1 MPIPCFLFAMTLTSL
16 RRSLLDGQTSPTEII
31 ENLAQEISTRDSQT
45 GAYLSYDLDLAL
57 KAAKEVDITKPL
69 GGLPIAIKDNINTLG
84 QPCTCASRFLE
95 KNYLSPY
102 DATVIQKLRD
112 AGAIPFG
119 RMNMD
124 EFAMGSATE
133 NSALQL
139 TRNPHDHSRIPGG
152 SSGGSAAAVADLTAI
167 AALGS
172 DTGGSI
178 RQPASHCGVV
188 GLKPTYGR
196 VSRFGLVAFAS
207 SLDQIGPL
215 TRSVDDAALILQAIA
230 GHDPRDSTS
239 LTAAVPDYT
248 AEIDQGVEGLKI
260 GIPDEYFGAGI
271 HPGVRSNIEIC
282 IKQLE
287 AKGAQII
294 PISLPHTSHAVA
306 TYYVIAPAEASSNLS
321 RFDGIR
327 YGNRAQ
333 NASDIIDVYHK
344 SRELGFGPEV
354 KRRIIL
360 GTYLLSSGY
369 YDAYYTRAQKVRSLI
384 TKDFQEA
391 FEKVDVILSPVA
403 PSPARRIG
411 VCSEDPLQDYLSD
424 IFTIAANLAGIPAI
438 SVPCGSTA
446 FDGSE
451 NLPVGIQILAPH
463 LGEAMMLRVAK
474 AAEQSQDAP

>member
-1 MPIPCFLFAMTLTSL
+1 MSLATL
-16 RRSLLDGQTSPTEII
+16 RHRYLDGETTPSEALAKLAEEI
-31 ENLAQEISTRDSQT
+31 ASRDPLT
-45 GAYLSYDLDLAL
+45 GAYLSHDLDNAL
-57 KAAKEVDITKPL
+57 KAAAETDLSKPL
-69 GGLPIAIKDNINTLG
+69 GGLPIAIKDNINALG
-84 QPCTCASRFLE
+84 QPCTCGSRFLE
-95 KNYLSPY
+95 RKYTSPY
-102 DATVIQKLRD
+102 DATVIRKLKE

-133 NSALQL
+133 NSAFQL
-139 TRNPHDHSRIPGG
+139 TRNPHDHDRIPGG
-152 SSGGSAAAVADLTAI
+152 SSGGSAAAVADGTAF

-215 TRSVDDAALILQAIA
+215 TRTVDDAALILQAIA
-230 GHDPRDSTS
+230 GHDPQDSTS
-239 LTAAVPDYT
+239 LDAPVPDYM
-248 AEIDQGVEGLKI
+248 AEIDLGVKGVRI
-260 GIPDEYFGAGI
+260 GIPKEYFGEGI
-271 HPGVRSNIEIC
+271 HPGVRENVETR

-287 AKGAQII
+287 GLGAVIV
-294 PISLPHTSHAVA
+294 PISLPHTEHAVA

-327 YGNRAQ
+327 YGNRAP
-333 NASDIIDVYHK
+333 NPADIIDLYHQ
-344 SRELGFGPEV
+344 SREIGFGPEV

-360 GTYLLSSGY
+360 GTYVLSSGY
-369 YDAYYTRAQKVRSLI
+369 YDAYYTRAQKVRALI
-384 TKDFQEA
+384 TRDFKRS
-391 FEKVDVILSPVA
+391 FETVDVILSPVA
-403 PSPARRIG
+403 PTPARRIG
-411 VCSEDPLQDYLSD
+411 ACGDDPLQDYLAD
-424 IFTIAANLAGIPAI
+424 IFTIPANLAGIPAMSI
-438 SVPCGSTA
+438 PCGTTA

-474 AAEQSQDAP
+474 AVEGLSLP

>member
-1 MPIPCFLFAMTLTSL
+1 MSLVTL
-16 RRSLLDGQTSPTEII
+16 RRRYLNGETTPSEVLTKLAEEIV
-31 ENLAQEISTRDSQT
+31 SRDPRT
-45 GAYLSYDLDLAL
+45 GAYLSSDLALAL
-57 KAAKEVDITKPL
+57 KAAAEADLSGPL

-84 QPCTCASRFLE
+84 QSCSCGSRFLE
-95 KNYLSPY
+95 KSYISPY
-102 DATVIQKLRD
+102 DATVITKLKE

-139 TRNPHDHSRIPGG
+139 TRNPHDHDRIAGG
-152 SSGGSAAAVADLTAI
+152 SSGGSAAAVADGTAF

-178 RQPASHCGVV
+178 RQPASHCGIV

-215 TRSVDDAALILQAIA
+215 TRTLILQVIA
-230 GHDPRDSTS
+230 GHDPQDSTS
-239 LTAAVPDYT
+239 LDEPVPDY
-248 AEIDQGVEGLKI
+248 AAGINDGVKGIRI
-260 GIPDEYFGAGI
+260 GIPKEYFGEGI
-271 HPGVRSNIEIC
+271 HPGVRENVENR

-287 AKGAQII
+287 ALGAVIV
-294 PISLPHTSHAVA
+294 PISLPYTEHAVA

-333 NASDIIDVYHK
+333 NPADIIDLYHQ

-360 GTYLLSSGY
+360 GTYVLSSGY

-384 TKDFQEA
+384 ARDFNQA
-391 FEKVDVILSPVA
+391 FEVVDVILSPVA
-403 PSPARRIG
+403 PTPARKIHA
-411 VCSEDPLQDYLSD
+411 CNDDPLQDYLAD
-424 IFTIAANLAGIPAI
+424 IFTIPANLAGIPAMSI
-438 SVPCGSTA
+438 PCGTTS

-474 AAEQSQDAP
+474 AAEGLSLP

>member
-1 MPIPCFLFAMTLTSL
+1 MTLTSL
-16 RRSLLDGQTSPTEII
+16 RQSFQNGETTPSKVIESLAASITARDG
-31 ENLAQEISTRDSQT
+31 NT
-45 GAYLSYDLDLAL
+45 GAYLSYDLELAL
-57 KAAKEVDITKPL
+57 KAAEQADLSKPL

-84 QPCTCASRFLE
+84 QPCTCGSKFLE
-95 KNYLSPY
+95 KAYTSPY
-102 DATVIQKLRD
+102 DATVIRKLKE

-139 TRNPHDHSRIPGG
+139 TRNPRDHDRIAGG
-152 SSGGSAAAVADLTAI
+152 SSGGSAAAVADGTAV

-196 VSRFGLVAFAS
+196 VSRYGLIAFAS

-230 GHDPRDSTS
+230 GHDPRDTTS
-239 LTAAVPDYT
+239 LNLPVPDYS
-248 AEIDQGVEGLKI
+248 AGINDGVAGMRL
-260 GIPDEYFGAGI
+260 GIPAEYFGEGI
-271 HPGVRSNIEIC
+271 HPGVRENVEKS
-282 IKQLE
+282 IKALE
-287 AKGAQII
+287 AKGATII
-294 PISLPHTSHAVA
+294 PVSLPHTQYAVA

-327 YGNRAQ
+327 YGNRAS
-333 NASDIIDVYHK
+333 NPADIIDVYHQ
-344 SRELGFGPEV
+344 SRENGFGPEV

-360 GTYLLSSGY
+360 GTYVLSSGY
-369 YDAYYTRAQKVRSLI
+369 YDAFYTKAQKVRQLI
-384 TKDFQEA
+384 TRDFNQA
-391 FEKVDVILSPVA
+391 FQTVDAIISPVA
-403 PSPARRIG
+403 PTPARKIG
-411 VCSEDPLQDYLSD
+411 ACPEDPLQDYLSD

-438 SVPCGSTA
+438 SVPCGTTA
-446 FDGSE
+446 FDGSPA
-451 NLPVGIQILAPH
+451 LPVGIQILAPH
-463 LGEAMMLRVAK
+463 LGEQTMLRIAK
-474 AAEQSQDAP
+474 ALEGQV

>member
-1 MPIPCFLFAMTLTSL
+1 MSLVTL
-16 RRSLLDGQTSPTEII
+16 RRRYLNGETTPSEVLTKLAEEIV
-31 ENLAQEISTRDSQT
+31 SRDPRT
-45 GAYLSYDLDLAL
+45 GAYLSSDLALAL
-57 KAAKEVDITKPL
+57 KAAAEADLSGPL

-84 QPCTCASRFLE
+84 QSCSCGSRFLE
-95 KNYLSPY
+95 KSYISPY
-102 DATVIQKLRD
+102 DATVITKLKE

-139 TRNPHDHSRIPGG
+139 TRNPHDHDRIAGG
-152 SSGGSAAAVADLTAI
+152 SSGGSAAAVADGTAF

-178 RQPASHCGVV
+178 RQPASHCGIV

-215 TRSVDDAALILQAIA
+215 TRTVDDAALILQVIA
-230 GHDPRDSTS
+230 GHDPQDSTS
-239 LTAAVPDYT
+239 LDEPVPDY
-248 AEIDQGVEGLKI
+248 AAGINDGVKGIRI
-260 GIPDEYFGAGI
+260 GIPKEYFGEGI
-271 HPGVRSNIEIC
+271 HPGVRENVENR

-287 AKGAQII
+287 ALGAVIV
-294 PISLPHTSHAVA
+294 PISLPYTEHAVA

-333 NASDIIDVYHK
+333 NPADIIDLYHQ

-360 GTYLLSSGY
+360 GTYVLSSGY

-384 TKDFQEA
+384 ARDFNQA
-391 FEKVDVILSPVA
+391 FEVVDVILSPVA
-403 PSPARRIG
+403 PTPARKIHA
-411 VCSEDPLQDYLSD
+411 CNDDPLQDYLAD
-424 IFTIAANLAGIPAI
+424 IFTIPANLVGIPAMSI
-438 SVPCGSTA
+438 PCGTTS

-474 AAEQSQDAP
+474 AAEGLSLP